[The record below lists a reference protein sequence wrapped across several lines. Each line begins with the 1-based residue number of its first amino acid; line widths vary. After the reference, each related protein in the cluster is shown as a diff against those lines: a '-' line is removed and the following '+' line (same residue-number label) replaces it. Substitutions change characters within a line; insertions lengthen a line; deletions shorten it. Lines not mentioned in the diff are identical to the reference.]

1 MMKKIISMLLVIT
14 LCFSA
19 LPLSAF
25 AQNSVNEYTNDE
37 KEFILTKYTNNE
49 HMLDALFGSDTA
61 IAYWSMVNDTEE
73 NGFLK
78 WTIEK
83 ASKIIGEYP
92 DEQDYA
98 EILANLVMM
107 QSGNIAEQVQN
118 QSQYDDL
125 KDGVDYAMDIV
136 GIASDFVG
144 GAHLLETISP
154 IIDAATDGAEVIV
167 DNTV

>member
-1 MMKKIISMLLVIT
+1 
-14 LCFSA
+14 
-19 LPLSAF
+19 
-25 AQNSVNEYTNDE
+25 
-37 KEFILTKYTNNE
+37 
-49 HMLDALFGSDTA
+49 MLDALFGSDTA